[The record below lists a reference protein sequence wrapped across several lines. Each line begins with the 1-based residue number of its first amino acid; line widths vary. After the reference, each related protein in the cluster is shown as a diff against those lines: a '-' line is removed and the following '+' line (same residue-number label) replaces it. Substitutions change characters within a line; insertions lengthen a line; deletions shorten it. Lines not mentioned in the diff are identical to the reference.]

1 MIATSSNVNIQD
13 CTFNDIL
20 SFNDG
25 GAFNFKNN
33 YNVEGSNLSFN
44 NVTSLGMVLINIL
57 KYSNLLKNKL

>member
-1 MIATSSNVNIQD
+1 VIATSSNVNIQD